1 MRVTPAD
8 ALENNARIHVL
19 RLPNK
24 TWRSDLK
31 YNETYTDLGAEDAK
45 LEDSTGWIN
54 RFAYVNRLLFLPSNR
69 TVEMR

>member
-54 RFAYVNRLLFLPSNR
+54 RFAYVNWLLFLPSNR